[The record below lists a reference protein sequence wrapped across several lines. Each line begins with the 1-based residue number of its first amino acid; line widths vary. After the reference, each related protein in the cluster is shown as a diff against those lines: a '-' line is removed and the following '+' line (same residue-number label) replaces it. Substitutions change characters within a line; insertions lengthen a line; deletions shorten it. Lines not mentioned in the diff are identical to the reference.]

1 MMEKK
6 KNKAQANIDKT
17 KKQSQP
23 PLSCNGGYVM
33 YTLNTDSIVLYPQG
47 E

>member
-1 MMEKK
+1 MMEK
-6 KNKAQANIDKT
+6 NKVQANIDKT

-23 PLSCNGGYVM
+23 PLPCNGGYVM
-33 YTLNTDSIVLYPQG
+33 CTLNTDSIVLYLQD